1 MKHLRLATTSLL
13 CLVPL
18 LLELGGLLDAGL
30 RTLENLVHVGSVD
43 RNEGYGKRSTTRM
56 VAAWAASGVTVASAP
71 SVSIAT

>member
-1 MKHLRLATTSLL
+1 MKHLRLATASLL

-30 RTLENLVHVGSVD
+30 RTLENLVDVGSVD
-43 RNEGYGKRSTTRM
+43 RNEGYGKRSTTRI
-56 VAAWAASGVTVASAP
+56 VAAGTASGVTVASAP